1 MATIR
6 IPPVLRPSVGGEREV
21 TADGA
26 NVGEVLDA
34 LAAAHPDTRGQLLTA
49 RRIVEPTVLVPEIS

>member
-21 TADGA
+21 SVDGPD
-26 NVGEVLDA
+26 VGA
-34 LAAAHPDTRGQLLTA
+34 LLLLA
-49 RRIVEPTVLVPEIS
+49 FLLRIER

>member
-21 TADGA
+21 QADGA
-26 NVGEVLDA
+26 TVGEVLHG
-34 LAAAHPDTRGQLLTA
+34 LAAAHPDT
-49 RRIVEPTVLVPEIS
+49 

>member
-21 TADGA
+21 QAD
-26 NVGEVLDA
+26 
-34 LAAAHPDTRGQLLTA
+34 
-49 RRIVEPTVLVPEIS
+49 